1 MSPLAVEPARL
12 LRLSLAEYHR
22 LIESGGLDEDAR
34 VELIDGLLV
43 AMSPKTPAH
52 EGALN
57 WLLAWLFARVDQ
69 RRYTVRAGSPLTLAG
84 SEPEPDLSVVERG
97 TPTPYHP
104 ASAAL
109 VVEISHSSLRHDL
122 GPKAAVYASA
132 NVNELWVVD
141 LDGGRVLVHRHARGE
156 EWAEIRVAP
165 ADGHVT
171 ADAVG
176 LPALPVG
183 ELLNAAAGEAV

>member
-1 MSPLAVEPARL
+1 MSSLAVEPARL
-12 LRLSLAEYHR
+12 LRLSLDEYHR
-22 LIESGGLDEDAR
+22 IIESGGLDENAR

-57 WLLAWLFARVDQ
+57 WLLAWLFAHVDQ

-84 SEPEPDLSVVERG
+84 SEPEPDVSVVERG
-97 TPTPYHP
+97 TPRPYHP

-109 VVEISHSSLRHDL
+109 VIEVSHSSLRHDL
-122 GPKAAVYASA
+122 GPKAVLYATAS
-132 NVNELWVVD
+132 VTELWVVD
-141 LDGGRVLVHRHARGE
+141 LDGGRVLVHRHPCGGE
-156 EWAEIRVAP
+156 WTDVRVASRDDHI
-165 ADGHVT
+165 A

-176 LPALPVG
+176 LPALAVG
-183 ELLNAAAGEAV
+183 ELLAAAADEAS